1 MKRRAK
7 LISTRRVKDWDAGLY
22 ESLAPQSQCET
33 NAVIMSL
40 PQVLSDLV

>member
-22 ESLAPQSQCET
+22 ESQSQCET
-33 NAVIMSL
+33 NAVIMSF
-40 PQVLSDLV
+40 PQVVSDLV